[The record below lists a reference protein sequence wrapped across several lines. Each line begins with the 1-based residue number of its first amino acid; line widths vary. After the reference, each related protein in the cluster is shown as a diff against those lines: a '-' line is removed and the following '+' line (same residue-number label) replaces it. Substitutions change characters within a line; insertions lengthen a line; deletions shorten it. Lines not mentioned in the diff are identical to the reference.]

1 MVFAGVQIALSA
13 SWSTLVAAEMLA
25 SSSGLGYM
33 IQMGRLLAR
42 PDLIVLG
49 MLIIG
54 IIGFLLSALLTVL
67 EQNLAKWRVV
77 R

>member
-1 MVFAGVQIALSA
+1 
-13 SWSTLVAAEMLA
+13 
-25 SSSGLGYM
+25 M